1 MEPHILPKDKVLFYK
16 YLDAATNYFEF
27 GSGGST
33 VQAALRPNIRK
44 LYSVES
50 DLAWHTKV
58 KASLPLN
65 RDGVQQ
71 ILVDLHTKDGASWGG
86 PGRTCTYEEKIRY
99 SDSIWAIGLLE
110 SQSLDMILIDGRFR
124 VACALKCFE
133 VILDNCVVL
142 FDDFLNRPQYHI
154 VLQFYEVVE
163 QTAEK
168 TMAVL
173 RKKAG
178 VAAPS
183 SELIL
188 KYELIAD

>member
-1 MEPHILPKDKVLFYK
+1 MEPHILPKDKELFYR

-33 VQAALRPNIRK
+33 VQAALRPNIQR

-50 DLAWHTKV
+50 DVAWHTKV
-58 KASLPLN
+58 KNSLPSQKE
-65 RDGVQQ
+65 GVQLM
-71 ILVDLHTKDGASWGG
+71 LVDLHTNGGNWGH
-86 PGRTCTYEEKIRY
+86 PGRTCTNEEKARY
-99 SDSIWAIGLLE
+99 SDSIWAVGMLA
-110 SQSLDMILIDGRFR
+110 SQALDLILIDGRFR

-133 VILDNCVVL
+133 VISDTCVVL

-154 VLQFYEVVE
+154 VLEFYEVVE

-168 TMAVL
+168 VMAVL

-178 VAAPS
+178 ASAPS
-183 SELIL
+183 SQLIL